1 MKSKE
6 IFMNRDMQKML
17 QQAQQM
23 QKQMAKIQEE
33 LAKETVEGTAGSY
46 VSVTMNGHREI
57 QAIKLAPEV
66 VDPDDIETLQEL
78 ILSAVNDASNKAQ
91 ALAEQRMGPLTG
103 GMKLPGF

>member
-1 MKSKE
+1 
-6 IFMNRDMQKML
+6 MNREMQKML

-23 QKQMAKIQEE
+23 QKQMTKIQEE
-33 LAKETVEGTAGSY
+33 LAKETVVGNAGSY

-78 ILSAVNDASNKAQ
+78 ILSAITDASNKAQ
-91 ALAEQRMGPLTG
+91 ALADQRLGPLTG